1 MSYKRRISN
10 LLQKIQEAETAG
22 AKTLAIAI
30 IGKREDTGKWEVH
43 ADLWDG
49 VKGGGL
55 ERITMECDTRE
66 EAEKAVADIDAAHP
80 GKRGKE
86 APGAVVFVD
95 NMAWCE

>member
-1 MSYKRRISN
+1 
-10 LLQKIQEAETAG
+10 
-22 AKTLAIAI
+22 
-30 IGKREDTGKWEVH
+30 
-43 ADLWDG
+43 
-49 VKGGGL
+49 
-55 ERITMECDTRE
+55 MECETRE